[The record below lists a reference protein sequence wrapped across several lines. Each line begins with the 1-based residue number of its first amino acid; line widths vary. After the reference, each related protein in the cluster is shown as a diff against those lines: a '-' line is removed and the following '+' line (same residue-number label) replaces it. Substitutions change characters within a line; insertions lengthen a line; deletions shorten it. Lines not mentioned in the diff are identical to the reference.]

1 MDLRDRS
8 NQLHAQ
14 VEAEMGRLAVVR
26 QGLAATAEQPALVNH
41 LYFGECIY
49 AENDLRR
56 FPAGLILILS
66 AFLLSAGVTTSSP
79 AHSHCRQP
87 SIG

>member
-1 MDLRDRS
+1 
-8 NQLHAQ
+8 
-14 VEAEMGRLAVVR
+14 MGRLAVVR

-66 AFLLSAGVTTSSP
+66 AFLLLAGVTTRSP
-79 AHSHCRQP
+79 AALSLSPTKHWVSLAP
-87 SIG
+87 LT